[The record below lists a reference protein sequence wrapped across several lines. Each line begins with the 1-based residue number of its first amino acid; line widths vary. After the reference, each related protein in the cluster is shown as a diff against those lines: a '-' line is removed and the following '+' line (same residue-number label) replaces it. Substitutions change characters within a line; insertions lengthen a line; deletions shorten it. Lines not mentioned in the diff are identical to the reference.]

1 MSCSVKGTGGKKQ
14 KKRFLTTY
22 IPPLRPQD
30 TRRKS
35 LAESIATM
43 APPKNVDLVIS
54 TFTSEPC
61 RELVNQ
67 VCLEANISFID
78 AYVTAD
84 SVSNVDGRKL
94 RLMHRISLKHYTM

>member
-1 MSCSVKGTGGKKQ
+1 
-14 KKRFLTTY
+14 
-22 IPPLRPQD
+22 
-30 TRRKS
+30 
-35 LAESIATM
+35 M

-84 SVSNVDGRKL
+84 SVSGLVSRVEIG
-94 RLMHRISLKHYTM
+94 S